1 MRITVDYDDGKVVIF
16 REKKSACSAGR
27 INGAVYLLNKTAAD
41 AFPKDQERFLVERDV
56 FPDVSNLWTLRTDAN
71 WIDIGVPER
80 LAYAR
85 RHFQKGVFR

>member
-41 AFPKDQERFLVERDV
+41 AFPKDQERFSVERDV
-56 FPDVSNLWTLRTDAN
+56 FPKDGKA
-71 WIDIGVPER
+71 IGI
-80 LAYAR
+80 
-85 RHFQKGVFR
+85 KGNIGS